1 MIQSDNV
8 VSIMNVVANAGIACF
23 FILVV
28 SMLAGFVANAA
39 KRGDKVVMFTV
50 RIAYIAASLY
60 LLSALVLDYLQSA
73 FSPTEVDYGVDAGA
87 KVTCVVG
94 LAASVYLLIRSTLYV
109 KRRNADSDTEAT
121 SGESV

>member
-8 VSIMNVVANAGIACF
+8 VSIMNVIANAGIACF

-28 SMLAGFVANAA
+28 SMLAGFVSNVA

-50 RIAYIAASLY
+50 RVAYIAASLY
-60 LLSALVLDYLQSA
+60 FLSALVLDYLQSA
-73 FSPTEVDYGVDAGA
+73 FSPAEVDYGIDAGA
-87 KVTCVVG
+87 KFTCIVG
-94 LAASVYLLIRSTLYV
+94 LTASVYLLIRSTLYV
-109 KRRNADSDTEAT
+109 KRRNADNDTEAT